1 MNYARIIKA
10 DLINGPGVGTS
21 LFVSGCTFKCPG
33 CYNEAAWNF
42 DYGKPFT
49 IETLEE
55 FLESIDEDYI
65 DHVSILGGEPLH
77 PNNHKEVMLLC
88 KIIKA
93 RYKYMPIWLWTA
105 YKFTRTFQKNIGKYL
120 DIVIDGK
127 YKQELPTMKL
137 YRGSD
142 NQKMWVKGED
152 NIWKILN

>member
-10 DLINGPGVGTS
+10 DLINGPGIGTS
-21 LFVSGCTFKCPG
+21 LFVSGCNFKCPG
-33 CYNEAAWNF
+33 CYNEAAWDLN
-42 DYGKPFT
+42 YGTKFT
-49 IETLEE
+49 LDTLEE

-88 KIIKA
+88 KVIKA
-93 RYKYMPIWLWTA
+93 RYEYMPIWLWTA
-105 YKFTRTFQKNIGKYL
+105 YKFTRTLQRNIGKYL
-120 DIVIDGK
+120 DVVIDGR
-127 YKQELPTMKL
+127 YKQELPTTKL

-142 NQKMWVKGED
+142 NQNMWVKGED